1 MNHTRRDD
9 MSEATMA
16 LWRHLCRLVP
26 VSLRIQERHRQLARS
41 LAGGLQ
47 GEGLYAALAPT
58 VTTGLVMRLA
68 IERGLDD
75 MAREFTE
82 RRRERIGKA
91 KRDAPP
97 MPPAPT

>member
-1 MNHTRRDD
+1 
-9 MSEATMA
+9 MSDATIA
-16 LWRHLCRLVP
+16 LWKHLCRLVP

-41 LAGGLQ
+41 LASRLQ
-47 GEGLYAALAPT
+47 DEGFYAALAPT
-58 VTTGLVMRLA
+58 VTTSLVLRLA

-75 MAREFTE
+75 MAREFSE

-91 KRDAPP
+91 KSAAPP